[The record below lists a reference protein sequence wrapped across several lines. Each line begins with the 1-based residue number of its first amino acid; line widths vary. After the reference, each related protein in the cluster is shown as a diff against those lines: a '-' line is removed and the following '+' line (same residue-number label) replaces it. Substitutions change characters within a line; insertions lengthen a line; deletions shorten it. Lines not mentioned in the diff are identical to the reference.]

1 LPQTLNLAAER
12 ARTQAEPEMTRLA
25 HRPEPTTRGAD
36 QVERAAERS
45 RTPLYA
51 AAAVVLMA
59 LAGGVAWMMSGDGTE
74 PVTET
79 ATTAPVTAPVDS
91 PAATGAGSATAP
103 PSPTPAA
110 PVTTP
115 PTTVAPTPAPPS
127 MPAPAPGPS
136 PTTPPAAGDTLGPA
150 LARITQLQQSGN
162 VEGALAEFARIGST
176 NDPRVSSVA
185 RSVGQAALRTM
196 EAALAG
202 AVGQRASTLA
212 AGSYNAAE
220 QTRGLADAAWSRG
233 DFVDAGTR
241 ALSAADLYRKAENDA
256 RTAAAAAAAAAAR
269 APEPTPSPRAEASAP
284 PPNPAAT
291 TAPRASALD
300 TERPGIM
307 RALNRYLDAYREM
320 SVDALKKV
328 YPSLPRETEQA
339 LSRGFRDCRSYD
351 ATFLSTDVALGDQ
364 ATSATVTARTSYTCQ
379 PKTRQQPQPQTIQEI
394 FRLNKFGGDWLIDST
409 GTMDTNR
416 RR

>member
-1 LPQTLNLAAER
+1 
-12 ARTQAEPEMTRLA
+12 
-25 HRPEPTTRGAD
+25 
-36 QVERAAERS
+36 
-45 RTPLYA
+45 
-51 AAAVVLMA
+51 
-59 LAGGVAWMMSGDGTE
+59 
-74 PVTET
+74 
-79 ATTAPVTAPVDS
+79 
-91 PAATGAGSATAP
+91 
-103 PSPTPAA
+103 
-110 PVTTP
+110 
-115 PTTVAPTPAPPS
+115 
-127 MPAPAPGPS
+127 
-136 PTTPPAAGDTLGPA
+136 
-150 LARITQLQQSGN
+150 

-176 NDPRVSSVA
+176 SDPRVSSLA
-185 RSVGQAALRTM
+185 RSVGQTALRTM

-241 ALSAADLYRKAENDA
+241 ALSAAELYRKAENDA
-256 RTAAAAAAAAAAR
+256 RSAAAAAAAAAR
-269 APEPTPSPRAEASAP
+269 SPEPGPSPRADASAP
-284 PPNPAAT
+284 PANAAAT
-291 TAPRASALD
+291 TAPRPSALD

-339 LSRGFRDCRSYD
+339 LARGFRDCRSYD